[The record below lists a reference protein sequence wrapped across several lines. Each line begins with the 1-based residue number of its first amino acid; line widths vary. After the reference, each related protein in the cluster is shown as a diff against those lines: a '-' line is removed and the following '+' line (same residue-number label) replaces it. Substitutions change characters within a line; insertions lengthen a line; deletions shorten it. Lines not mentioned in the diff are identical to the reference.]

1 MLSEVKW
8 VSKPGLELA
17 LTAIS
22 ENSMKQKSDSSRL
35 LVLLTLSFKNTFF
48 FFAFLIVNIVL
59 YTNANEGVVF
69 YFTKG
74 F

>member
-35 LVLLTLSFKNTFF
+35 LVLLTLSFKNIYI
-48 FFAFLIVNIVL
+48 FAFLIVNIVL